1 MTYVIFLSRTMGGV
15 SSLDGQAAVTQ
26 ANSSTGCARRPFHFV
41 PIEEIRTSRNRS
53 RTRLVELWQL
63 VLALACAALFAAR
76 ASGQVSHTIQISN
89 DADDGYYNNQD
100 GSGWH
105 STPQSGGADLVGSWS
120 GTTTAWVTGYR
131 FPSTGI
137 NSGETIR
144 SAYLVLVSSDGYATS
159 ATCGSAP
166 CPASNSTFRVYG
178 VAQDDG
184 PSFSGAAGNT
194 PLDVPYTT
202 AYTDYTTTGPGD
214 VHGSCQG
221 NNNGQ
226 NTCTHIIDVTNIVKA
241 NYLAARVDEHFG
253 HAVRHVEHECKRA

>member
-1 MTYVIFLSRTMGGV
+1 MPSTPFV
-15 SSLDGQAAVTQ
+15 SVTAARLPSDHCT
-26 ANSSTGCARRPFHFV
+26 AKFILPRR
-41 PIEEIRTSRNRS
+41 
-53 RTRLVELWQL
+53 
-63 VLALACAALFAAR
+63 LALVSIGLGFFTVRAL
-76 ASGQVSHTIQISN
+76 GQSPIVSHTIQITN

-120 GTTTAWVTGYR
+120 GTTTAWVAGYR

-137 NSGETIR
+137 NSGDTIR
-144 SAYLVLVSSDGYATS
+144 SAYLVLVSSDGS
-159 ATCGSAP
+159 ASSSTCGSAP

-202 AYTDYTTTGPGD
+202 AY
-214 VHGSCQG
+214 HRLH
-221 NNNGQ
+221 NNGTGRCSWKLPGEQ
-226 NTCTHIIDVTNIVKA
+226 QRTE
-241 NYLAARVDEHFG
+241 YLHPYHRCDEHREG
-253 HAVRHVEHECKRA
+253 KLPPGQGGRTPLPCGLSC